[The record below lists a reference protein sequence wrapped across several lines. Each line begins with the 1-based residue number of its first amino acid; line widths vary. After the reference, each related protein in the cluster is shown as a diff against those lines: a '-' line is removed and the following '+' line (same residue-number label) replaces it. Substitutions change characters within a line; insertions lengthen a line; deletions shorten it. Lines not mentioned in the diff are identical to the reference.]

1 MTKVKYIRVSTE
13 DQNTSRQEVNSKEF
27 SKIYIDK
34 TSGSIKFTERK
45 EASKL
50 LVDIEKGLVTEIH
63 ISSICR
69 LGRSIID
76 ILTMVEFFNQKEIK
90 LYVENLGMF
99 SLIDGKPNQSFKL
112 IVSVGVRESKAKARW
127 KAGGSVLGNVA
138 ELERTNM
145 LERQRQGI
153 ELAKMRGT
161 YKGRLYGTRMND
173 DEVLNKYKAVVK
185 ELKNGESL
193 RRASKIG
200 GCSLGTAQKIQ
211 RILQEKEVV

>member
-1 MTKVKYIRVSTE
+1 MTKVKYIRVSKE

-112 IVSVGVRESKAKARW
+112 IVSV
-127 KAGGSVLGNVA
+127 LGNVA